1 MPDSPYAIK
10 IDTGNGDKQ
19 MQPAVLTGEHY
30 ITGDEACA
38 EGALAAGCLF
48 FGGYPI
54 TPATEIAERMSA
66 RLPAVGGTFIQMED
80 EIAAMASVL
89 GASWAG
95 KKSMTATSGPGFSL
109 MMENIGLGVCTETP
123 CVLVNVQRGGPS
135 TGLPTMGA
143 QADMM
148 QARWGSHGDYEII
161 ALAPS
166 SAQEIFYQTITAFNL
181 SERYRTPVLIMTDE
195 IIGHMSEKVI
205 IPPAEKI
212 LTQDRPKPR
221 GRKDRFLLYKPG
233 PNGVAPMPAA
243 GDGYKV
249 HVTGLTHDEK
259 GYPVMSVEAQKQ
271 MMDRLKNKILDNKD
285 DIIMTEGHNL
295 DDAEIVIVS
304 YGISARTSMAAM
316 HQARAQGIKAGFL
329 RLITVWPFAEEQIKV
344 LAKRVKGFI
353 TVEINLG
360 QIHLEVMRAAGGKT
374 PCHLV
379 GHHGGTI
386 INPEQVISKIKE
398 AF

>member
-1 MPDSPYAIK
+1 MK
-10 IDTGNGDKQ
+10 
-19 MQPAVLTGEHY
+19 PAVLTGEHY
-30 ITGDEACA
+30 MTGDEACA

-54 TPATEIAERMSA
+54 TPATEIAEHMSA
-66 RLPAVGGTFIQMED
+66 RLPLLGGTFIQMED

-95 KKSMTATSGPGFSL
+95 QKSMTATSGPGFSL
-109 MMENIGLGVCTETP
+109 MMENIGLAVCTETP
-123 CVLVNVQRGGPS
+123 CVVANVQRAGPS

-143 QADMM
+143 QGDMM

-161 ALAPS
+161 ALAPA

-181 SERYRTPVLIMTDE
+181 SERYRTPVFIMTDE
-195 IIGHMSEKVI
+195 IVGHMSEKVI
-205 IPPAEKI
+205 IPAADQIRTER
-212 LTQDRPKPR
+212 RPRPS

-233 PNGVAPMPAA
+233 KNGVAPMPAA
-243 GDGYKV
+243 GEGYNV
-249 HVTGLTHDEK
+249 HVTGLTHDHK
-259 GYPVMSVEAQKQ
+259 GYPVMTVAAQQ
-271 MMDRLKNKILDNKD
+271 EMMTRIKRKILDNRE
-285 DIIMTEGHNL
+285 DIIMTEAHGL
-295 DDAEIVIVS
+295 EDAEIVLVS

-316 HQARAQGIKAGFL
+316 QQARQMGLKVGFL
-329 RLITVWPFAEEQIKV
+329 RLITVWPFAEECIRA
-344 LAKRVKGFI
+344 LAGRVKGFV

-360 QIHLEVMRAAGGKT
+360 QMHLEVVRAAAGKV

-379 GHHGGTI
+379 GHSGGTI
-386 INPEQVISKIKE
+386 ISPDQVIATIKE